1 MNPQAARVLDT
12 LLENAARPAHL
23 RPHRPAHRLLRQQPP
38 HHQQHQQLAP
48 VLEGGQQDAAPAAAA
63 GGAGAFGGL
72 ALVPMDEE
80 LDQQLEVE
88 MDAELDLE
96 PLLDGGGV
104 DLDAAGMGGLA
115 ALLGV
120 GGAGGAAAGGPGEA
134 GGAAGG
140 ERLVRTASGAM
151 RPLSALEAELRAGL
165 AQVAGEWEG
174 VGRGGDVCERT
185 KGKRGRSR
193 HVQKGN
199 FAPRFTRSAL
209 EAV

>member
-1 MNPQAARVLDT
+1 MNPQAARVLDA

-23 RPHRPAHRLLRQQPP
+23 RPHRPVHRLLRQQPP
-38 HHQQHQQLAP
+38 HHHNQQQQQPLAP
-48 VLEGGQQDAAPAAAA
+48 VPEGDQQDAGIGAAA
-63 GGAGAFGGL
+63 GGAAAGGGFGGL

-80 LDQQLEVE
+80 LDQELEVE
-88 MDAELDLE
+88 MDADLDLE
-96 PLLDGGGV
+96 PLLDEGAV

-120 GGAGGAAAGGPGEA
+120 GGAGGAAADGGGEAGGA

-165 AQVAGEWEG
+165 AQVAGGWRG
-174 VGRGGDVCERT
+174 QGRAGRGD
-185 KGKRGRSR
+185 
-193 HVQKGN
+193 
-199 FAPRFTRSAL
+199 
-209 EAV
+209 